1 MSKPSFPKNNPF
13 KEALSSLK
21 EDLISSR
28 QKAST
33 SIGKNISV
41 NKGIS
46 VKVSANSSIS
56 QSEIDELSATLKPA
70 IKRVGRAA
78 KKQFDRPLNPRHRNR
93 VRDEAAI
100 EALRNPLDRL
110 AADPSGKP
118 LVKRVGVNIPSPK
131 PTPTRQVQLS
141 VNQQCDVLKITKIPK
156 PPIPF
161 TWAKS
166 VSKVEY
172 RLNFSS
178 GKQFQ
183 PTKIGDE
190 DRDMTIGFDFGTS
203 ATKVTIR
210 DQQARRS
217 FAIRFGSSNNLGDYL
232 LPSKIYLDNS
242 RFHLSPVG
250 QEFANLKI
258 KAISSDPSEMDL
270 LAMVAYM
277 GLVIR
282 YARSYFFQSFGASY
296 QLQRFLWRLN
306 VGIPARTAQKFD
318 RKDTF
323 ISIAKAALLCSHGDT
338 DHISV
343 EQARMALKNIE
354 PLTMADIFLTLPIEL
369 KHSFADTF
377 KYFNEDAVQ
386 VIPEIMAQIHGFVR
400 SNLWNDQ
407 LNPHILVID
416 VGAGTVDISLCDVI
430 RNINAEYIYTSKA
443 CMVEGLGVS
452 NLVKYR
458 IDKVLDSLGALDDE
472 AQNSA
477 LESLSLLEDI
487 NYGGVRVPSGLD
499 EMLEGFGFESGKAK
513 SRFDFDFKVSVGQAL
528 WSKTVLVASKGSI
541 PGDESWKPFPVFL
554 CGGGSRMDFYREIIN
569 PYVIRHDLKA
579 QFDLKKPP
587 QPNDLYGVDAGDEYD
602 RLSVAYG
609 LGYWDLGRFLADFES
624 PEIHT
629 DGDDSPR
636 WSDGFISKD
645 MT

>member
-1 MSKPSFPKNNPF
+1 MRKPSFPKNNPF
-13 KEALSSLK
+13 KDALSSLK

-28 QKAST
+28 PKAST
-33 SIGKNISV
+33 AIRGNISV

-70 IKRVGRAA
+70 TERVRRAA

-93 VRDEAAI
+93 GRDEAAI

-110 AADPSGKP
+110 ATDPSGKP
-118 LVKRVGVNIPSPK
+118 FVERIGFNTLLPK
-131 PTPTRQVQLS
+131 HTPTKQMQSV
-141 VNQQCDVLKITKIPK
+141 VNQQCDLLKITKVPS
-156 PPIPF
+156 PPMPF

-166 VSKVEY
+166 ISKVEY
-172 RLNFSS
+172 KLHFSN

-183 PTKIGDE
+183 PKEIGDE

-203 ATKVTIR
+203 STKVTIR

-217 FAIRFGSSNNLGDYL
+217 FAIKFGSSNNLEDYL
-232 LPSKIYLDNS
+232 LPSKIYLNGS
-242 RFHLSPVG
+242 NFHLSPIG

-258 KAISSDPSEMDL
+258 KAISLDPSEMDL

-282 YARSYFFQSFGASY
+282 HARSYFFQSFGAPY
-296 QLQRFLWRLN
+296 QSQRFLWRLN

-318 RKDTF
+318 RKDSF
-323 ISIAKAALLCSHGDT
+323 ISIAKAALICSHGDT
-338 DHISV
+338 DYISV
-343 EQARMALKNIE
+343 EQARMALENIE
-354 PLTMADIFLTLPIEL
+354 PLTMAETFLTLPKEL
-369 KHSFADTF
+369 KNSFADTY
-377 KYFNEDAVQ
+377 KYFNEEAVQ

-407 LNPHILVID
+407 LNPHILVVD

-458 IDKVLDSLGALDDE
+458 ISKVLDSLEGLDNE
-472 AQNSA
+472 AQNNA

-499 EMLEGFGFESGKAK
+499 EMLEGFGFENGEAK
-513 SRFDFDFKVSVGQAL
+513 LRFDFDFKVSVWQAL

-554 CGGGSRMDFYREIIN
+554 CGGGSRMDFYKEIVN

-579 QFDLKKPP
+579 QFYLKKPP
-587 QPNDLYGVDAGDEYD
+587 QPKDLYGVDADEEYD

-609 LGYWDLGRFLADFES
+609 LGYSDLGRFLDDFES

-636 WSDGFISKD
+636 WSDSFISKD
-645 MT
+645 CT